1 MKVSMRSFQPK
12 KRCTSNV
19 GFTLIELLV
28 VIAIIAILA
37 AMLLPALSRAKAKA
51 QQTQCLSNIKQLQLA
66 AMVYLTDFGDFFPDN
81 DVGSP
86 TSLAGP
92 NAWIQGNVQQYSTPP
107 QDYATYWIATGT
119 LWNYNK
125 SHGIYRCPS
134 SQAMVNSTTPH
145 NRSYAISVWLSCKNI
160 NQTKND
166 AYAIEALKQTQVRNP
181 SQAIDFME
189 ENQISIDNGVIGIFS
204 KTTAG
209 IWNLPS
215 NRHGNSGTMT
225 FVDGHAEAWNWK
237 GIVNTLNARW
247 NAVIPVIGSASNQR
261 PDATIN
267 PVNPSGSTSGTPCSS
282 TDPDYVRLCE
292 AVPAK

>member
-1 MKVSMRSFQPK
+1 MRI
-12 KRCTSNV
+12 RRIITRRRNEA
-19 GFTLIELLV
+19 FTLIELLV

-51 QQTQCLSNIKQLQLA
+51 QQAQCLSNVRQLQLA
-66 AMVYLTDFGDFFPDN
+66 SLIYLTDFNDNFPNN

-92 NAWIQGNVQQYSTPP
+92 NAWIQGNVQQFTTPP
-107 QDYATYWIATGT
+107 QDYATYWTSAGV
-119 LWNYNK
+119 LWPYNR
-125 SHGIYRCPS
+125 SYGIYRCPS
-134 SQAMVNSTTPH
+134 SQAMVNATTSH
-145 NRSYAISVWLSCKNI
+145 NRSYSISVWLSCNNV
-160 NQTKND
+160 NQTKSD
-166 AYAIEALKQTQVRNP
+166 AYAVEALKQSQVKNS

-204 KTTAG
+204 QTTAG

-225 FVDGHAEAWNWK
+225 FVDGHAEAWSWK

-247 NAVIPVIGSASNQR
+247 NALNPIIGSASNQR
-261 PDATIN
+261 PDATTN
-267 PVNPSGSTSGTPCSS
+267 PVNPSGSTSGTACSS
-282 TDPDYVRLCE
+282 TDPDYVRLAV
-292 AVPAK
+292 AVPSR